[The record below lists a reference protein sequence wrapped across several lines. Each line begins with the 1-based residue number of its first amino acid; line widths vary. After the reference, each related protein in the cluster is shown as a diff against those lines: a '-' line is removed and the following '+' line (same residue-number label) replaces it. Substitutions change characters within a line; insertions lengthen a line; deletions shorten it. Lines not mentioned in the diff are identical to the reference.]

1 MKPALISFMGLDGS
15 GKSTSIDYA
24 YEQLKAYGYKVEIVR
39 AAYVIVVLRGIIKL
53 GKKILMKKDSD
64 PFSGDYEVYLEN
76 LRKHASKGRA
86 YKIFSFL
93 TTIEFKL
100 QIFFLI
106 RLKRLFGT
114 TLLVDRYIYDNIV
127 TYAANLDLGEE
138 YMEETMNGKWKHV
151 PRPDKIIYIKT
162 PVEVCYSR
170 KDDIPDPLY
179 LKIRKPRYEKVAEMY
194 GATIIA
200 GDQDKQQMLDQV
212 MEAIDEVLPEKN
224 KRTLKW

>member
-1 MKPALISFMGLDGS
+1 MKPAMISFMGLDGS

-24 YEQLKAYGYKVEIVR
+24 YEQLKKRGYKVEIVR

-64 PFSGDYEVYLEN
+64 PFSGDYRAYLES
-76 LRKHASKGRA
+76 LRKNANKGGV

-100 QIFFLI
+100 QILFLI
-106 RLKRLFGT
+106 RFKRMMGT
-114 TLLVDRYIYDNIV
+114 TLLVDRYIYDNVV
-127 TYAANLDLGEE
+127 TYAANLDKDEE
-138 YMEETMNGKWKHV
+138 YMEKTMSGKWKNA

-162 PVEVCYSR
+162 PVEVCCSR

-179 LKIRKPRYEKVAEMY
+179 LEIRKPRYEKIADMY
-194 GATIIA
+194 DATVIA

-212 MEAIDEVLPEKN
+212 MEAIDEVLAERK
-224 KRTLKW
+224 